1 MASDDPIVTAV
12 LADPVVKAAT
22 GVERRVG
29 ATVVTAEG
37 HTVAAPTTSA
47 EQDRGTAG
55 QRQVNLL
62 WENTQ
67 AKIAIAVVYVVL
79 VVAGLLSLT
88 AMLPWA
94 TERQIALA
102 ITAFMLLSSL
112 STLVIGFYYGRT
124 NHQKIGGVQQG
135 R

>member
-1 MASDDPIVTAV
+1 MTPGDDATRADASPS
-12 LADPVVKAAT
+12 
-22 GVERRVG
+22 
-29 ATVVTAEG
+29 
-37 HTVAAPTTSA
+37 PTTGAGHVTTPSGSLVA
-47 EQDRGTAG
+47 PPTSTEEEDRGTAG
-55 QRQVNLL
+55 QRAVNLL
-62 WENTQ
+62 WEHTQ
-67 AKIAIAVVYVVL
+67 AKIAIAVVYSVL
-79 VVAGLLSLT
+79 LVAAILSLM

-124 NHQKIGGVQQG
+124 NHTKVGGVPPG